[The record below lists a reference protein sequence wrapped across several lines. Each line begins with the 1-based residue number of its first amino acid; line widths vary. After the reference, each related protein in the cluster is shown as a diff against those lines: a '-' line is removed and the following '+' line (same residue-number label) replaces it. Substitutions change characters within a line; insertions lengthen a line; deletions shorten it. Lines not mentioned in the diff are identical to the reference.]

1 MGRTVG
7 ELSAPGGGP
16 IAEALGEYLLDF
28 AEVEA
33 ALSLLFAFLKSMDP
47 QDPSRWDDD
56 AWKRAE
62 EEIGA
67 RQLSAGQLAGEVN
80 DLVLKALNAESE
92 TESNARDIWCD
103 LAKRGWPVIA
113 DRNSLVHR
121 QLSRVEEVMDSAQTT
136 LVLRNGDLLT
146 ESVLRARATSVRR
159 LAIDLRNFY
168 GTFVWAKV
176 HRAGGV

>member
-56 AWKRAE
+56 AWKDAE
-62 EEIGA
+62 GEIGK
-67 RQLSAGQLAGEVN
+67 LTAGQLAGKVN
-80 DLVLKALNAESE
+80 KLVLKALNAESE
-92 TESNARDIWCD
+92 AELRARDIWCD
-103 LAKRGWPVIA
+103 LAERGCPVIA
-113 DRNSLVHR
+113 DRNLLVHR
-121 QLSRVEEVMDSAQTT
+121 QLMNVEEVIDSAQTG
-136 LVLRNGDLLT
+136 LVLRSGDLLT
-146 ESVLRARATSVRR
+146 ESGLRVRANAVRR
-159 LAIDLRNFY
+159 LATDLRKFY
-168 GTFVWAKV
+168 GTFVQAKV
-176 HRAGGV
+176 QSKVAP